1 MALVPIEHVRASNQP
16 GIRYAWCGPA
26 LLVTNTEGGCGGVPL
41 TGFFFRETRFL
52 CEMHFRINGEAA
64 LSGSIAEVD
73 SRRIE
78 SSYLYPPVDEF
89 GGGGSGSGGGE
100 HGGIP
105 TRAVELRLVHEGR
118 PASLRTSLVAT
129 NRTTD
134 PVEFELAWTLAA
146 DFAELGTTQ
155 PRATP
160 APDLQVQSEATDWGV
175 LFRCLHPELPLETEV
190 RGAEGLAWRWSDG
203 ALRTQVRLGPQES
216 RDLGLRTRA
225 VDRADPIDEAGEERR
240 MRVLDEW
247 FGSVITLWAAAET
260 PLVEFSNNA
269 IRDLG
274 SLALLDGPEDEWLA
288 PAAGIPVYHA
298 LFGRDAL
305 TTGWQAATFDQ
316 GRQIR
321 AVLAALRRM
330 QGTEVN
336 PARDEEPGRIIQQHR
351 RGPQARLGQTPFGR
365 YYADYASP
373 FMFIIGLGQL
383 YAWSGREEDV
393 RHNWDAARRILDW
406 AREYGDRD
414 GDGYLEYLT
423 QAEQGPAH
431 QGWKDSNDAVV
442 YADGRQVQPPVAVCE
457 IQGYYHAALQFMAA
471 FSVVMGERE
480 NARALWSEAG
490 ELKARFNRDFWVDE
504 EGYVAFG
511 LDAKKRPIRVLTSN
525 AAQCLTT
532 GIVSD
537 EHAPRLVRSLFEPGL
552 WSGWGLR
559 TLDRNNPAYNPLS
572 YHLGSVWP
580 VENGTVIFGLRR
592 YGFDDRALE
601 LARGIYDLARVWG
614 GRTPECVG
622 GYAREEMGY
631 PGSYPRANAPQ
642 AWNQST
648 LPILVQSLLGMRAVA
663 ALHTLAVDPVL
674 PVWLPDVT
682 LRNLRVG
689 EARVSLRFHGEG
701 ESHVE
706 VLEQEGTLHLIRQ
719 PPLDSLSVGVWDRLG
734 ALVKDVLPFW
744 RRTRESPLSSPRC
757 S

>member
-1 MALVPIEHVRASNQP
+1 MALVPIERVRASNQP
-16 GIRYAWCGPA
+16 GIRYGWCGPA
-26 LLVTNTEGGCGGVPL
+26 LLVTDTEGGCGGVPL

-52 CEMHFRINGEAA
+52 RELRFRINDEAA

-89 GGGGSGSGGGE
+89 GGGGSGSGGRGSA
-100 HGGIP
+100 HGIP
-105 TRAVELRLVHEGR
+105 FRALELRLVHTVS
-118 PASLRTSLVAT
+118 PASLEASLTVT
-129 NRTTD
+129 NRSLED
-134 PVEFELAWTLAA
+134 AEFDLAWTLAA
-146 DFAELGTTQ
+146 DFADLGTTQ
-155 PRATP
+155 PRAQAGPEIQVVTEGTDGGVVFRSEH
-160 APDLQVQSEATDWGV
+160 PD
-175 LFRCLHPELPLETEV
+175 LPLETQV
-190 RGAEGLAWRWSDG
+190 QGADGSQWHWADG
-203 ALRTQVRLGPQES
+203 ALRTRVRLGPRQARE
-216 RDLGLRTRA
+216 LGLRARA
-225 VDRADPIDEAGEERR
+225 VDRASPIDPDGETRR
-240 MRVLDEW
+240 IARQQEW
-247 FGSVITLWAAAET
+247 FDSVTTLWAASET
-260 PLVEFSNNA
+260 PLVEFTCNA
-269 IRDLG
+269 IHDLG

-288 PAAGIPVYHA
+288 PAAGIPLYHA

-305 TTGWQAATFDQ
+305 TTGWQAAVFD
-316 GRQIR
+316 GGELIR
-321 AVLAALRRM
+321 GTLAALRCL

-336 PARDEEPGRIIQQHR
+336 PARDEQPGRIIQQHR
-351 RGPQARLGQTPFGR
+351 RGPQARLGRTPFDR
-365 YYADYASP
+365 YYADFAAP

-383 YAWSGREEDV
+383 YAWSGRAEDV
-393 RHNWDAARRILDW
+393 RRNWDAARRILDW

-423 QAEQGPAH
+423 QADQGPAH

-442 YADGRQVQPPVAVCE
+442 YADGCQVQPPVAVCE

-471 FSVVMGERE
+471 LSVVMGERE

-490 ELKARFNRDFWVDE
+490 ELKTRFNRDFWLEE

-511 LDAKKRPIRVLTSN
+511 LDADKRPIRVLTSN

-532 GIVSD
+532 GIVSN
-537 EHAPRLVRSLFEPGL
+537 EHAPRLVRSLFGPGL

-559 TLDRNNPAYNPLS
+559 TLDRDNPAYNPLS

-689 EARVSLRFHGEG
+689 PARVSLRFHRDDGG

-734 ALVKDVLPFW
+734 ALVKDVLPF
-744 RRTRESPLSSPRC
+744 
-757 S
+757 